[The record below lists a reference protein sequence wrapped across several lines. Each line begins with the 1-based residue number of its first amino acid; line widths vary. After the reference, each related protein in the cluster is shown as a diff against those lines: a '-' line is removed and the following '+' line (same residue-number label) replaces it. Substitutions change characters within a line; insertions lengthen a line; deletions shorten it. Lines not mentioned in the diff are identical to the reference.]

1 MDSSVI
7 IVVLLVALVISISVS
22 VKALIRQKNSSD
34 LDSEASKEEVTSM
47 LERLT
52 SDLKVQM
59 GELANKALQDNNEQF
74 LTLASERMNVVKE
87 QTKGLLDPFTKQID
101 QLGKTVSELRSAH
114 DKEKGAVET
123 LTSRMG
129 ELSASNV
136 ALTEALRSPTARGAW
151 GENQL
156 RNVIELAGMAPY
168 CDYEEQATGENRSG
182 SIGRPDVRVRL
193 PNGAH
198 LAVDAK
204 VPLDAYLE
212 AQESSDQAEIE
223 SHLSRHASALRSHVN
238 ALANRKYWE
247 QNDGPAPEFVVLFV
261 PGESFLA
268 DALRVDVSLLQD
280 AMEKRVLLASP
291 VNLLA
296 LLWAVARGWQEARIT
311 EHAKEIAD
319 LGEELYERIG
329 TVLGHMDKTGR
340 GLNSAVN
347 SYNTMIGSVDGRL
360 MATLRK
366 FPDLGIGNEVIASPE
381 ELETKPRDLQ
391 AEEMKGLSQPEN

>member
-87 QTKGLLDPFTKQID
+87 QTKGLLDPFEKQIE

-114 DKEKGAVET
+114 DKEKGVVET
-123 LTSRMG
+123 LASRMG
-129 ELSASNV
+129 ELSESNV

-156 RNVIELAGMAPY
+156 RNVIELAGMPPY
-168 CDYEEQATGENRSG
+168 CDYEEQSTGENRSG
-182 SIGRPDVRVRL
+182 NAIRPDVVVRL
-193 PNGAH
+193 PNGAY

-212 AQESSDQAEIE
+212 AQESSDKTEIE
-223 SHLSRHASALRSHVN
+223 NHLSRHATALRAHVN
-238 ALANRKYWE
+238 ALASRKYWE
-247 QNDGPAPEFVVLFV
+247 LNDGPAPEFVVLFV

-280 AMEKRVLLASP
+280 AMEKKVLLASP

-296 LLWAVARGWQEARIT
+296 LLWAVPRGWQEARIT

-329 TVLGHMDKTGR
+329 TVLNHMDKTGR
-340 GLNSAVN
+340 GLTSAVN
-347 SYNTMIGSVDGRL
+347 AYNTMIGSVDGRL
-360 MATLRK
+360 MVTLRK
-366 FPDLGIGNEVIASPE
+366 FPNLGIGSNEIPSPE
-381 ELETKPRDLQ
+381 ELENKPRDLQ
-391 AEEMKGLSQPEN
+391 VEEMKGLSSPEI